1 VKILIK
7 APAKINSLL
16 RVLIKETS
24 GYHQIET
31 VLSAVNFYDEIQLT
45 PNDSKL
51 SLEVYGAELGPT
63 EDNLV
68 YKAAK
73 MFFARS
79 DVDGGVDIK
88 LSKRIPAQAGLGGG
102 SSDAGATMRA
112 LNLMFGVPFSSKEL
126 IEMATQLGSD
136 VPFFASGLGTA
147 LAWGRGE
154 RLIPMKFQSHVVL
167 ALTSIPIETAK
178 AYEALRIPRKTNS
191 GPTMPKKINCLGKP
205 NLWSSNHFEP
215 EIFRQFPDL
224 GQLHKAIL
232 ATGALAARLSGSGGT
247 LFGLF
252 PNQTRARRACDDLA
266 KSWPHVQFHVV
277 KTLNNQPDPS
287 VLV

>member
-1 VKILIK
+1 MLIK

-16 RVLIKETS
+16 RVLIKESS

-45 PNDSKL
+45 PNDSEL
-51 SLEVYGAELGPT
+51 SLEVYGAELGPA

-79 DVDGGVDIK
+79 DLDGGVDIK
-88 LSKRIPAQAGLGGG
+88 LSKRIPAKAGLGGG

-154 RLIPMKFQSHVVL
+154 RLIPTKFQSHVVL

-191 GPTMPKKINCLGKP
+191 GPTMPKKINCLEKP

-224 GQLHKAIL
+224 EQLHKAIL

-252 PNQTRARRACDDLA
+252 PNQIRARRACDYLA
-266 KSWPHVQFHVV
+266 ESWPHVQFRVV
-277 KTLNNQPDPS
+277 KTLNNQPNPS

>member
-1 VKILIK
+1 MKMLIK

-88 LSKRIPAQAGLGGG
+88 LSKRIPAKAGLGGG

-126 IEMATQLGSD
+126 ISILTRYGIVKLNPKGEKFNAKFHQAMFEVESD
-136 VPFFASGLGTA
+136 SCEPGTIIEVVQE
-147 LAWGRGE
+147 GYIIEE
-154 RLIPMKFQSHVVL
+154 RLLRPAMVGV
-167 ALTSIPIETAK
+167 AK
-178 AYEALRIPRKTNS
+178 KLKVEDSDNS
-191 GPTMPKKINCLGKP
+191 A
-205 NLWSSNHFEP
+205 SSSEEN
-215 EIFRQFPDL
+215 
-224 GQLHKAIL
+224 
-232 ATGALAARLSGSGGT
+232 
-247 LFGLF
+247 
-252 PNQTRARRACDDLA
+252 
-266 KSWPHVQFHVV
+266 
-277 KTLNNQPDPS
+277 
-287 VLV
+287 